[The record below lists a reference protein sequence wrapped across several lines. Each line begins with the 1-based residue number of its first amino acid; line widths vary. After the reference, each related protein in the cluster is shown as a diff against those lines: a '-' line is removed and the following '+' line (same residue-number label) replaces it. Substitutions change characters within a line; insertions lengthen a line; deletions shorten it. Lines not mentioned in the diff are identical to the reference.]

1 MISVACGDLVA
12 LGATEAP
19 LGEEV
24 AVREAALIKEAI
36 SDDLKGWPGPS
47 ETVNKEN

>member
-1 MISVACGDLVA
+1 MNSVARADLVA
-12 LGATEAP
+12 FGATEAP
-19 LGEEV
+19 LGGE
-24 AVREAALIKEAI
+24 AAGTEAALIKEAI